1 MSSIRRCQDGGI
13 NHTAHFE
20 QGHFQ
25 DSTGASLP
33 KTSSN
38 IEKDKEAERLKQATL
53 IETNHFSFFG
63 SLANRILNLFIY
75 VFWTVPASAC
85 SYFTSSNSPAVQL
98 EERPHPLGQEISIA
112 SIDRQL
118 SAFEKHKNDLENDS
132 CLRTSRALYQPSD
145 LDQVTTDL
153 SAIAEH
159 YPFARPSLGRRT
171 FKIVRLQLES
181 LPLTASRLTQLRK
194 IISDLFE
201 SAVNKMKS
209 SSFFQTGRESSDH
222 LKTIFAKIDQKE
234 IARSCSKCFDALDYF
249 SCISTTMANYELRG
263 ITILPS
269 SRSSITAEEIV
280 RSELHELISKAHEI
294 LLKALKKE
302 ELCINDRG
310 WINREQG
317 IPNFLN
323 WSNQPNPTLEERL
336 TSIVGGLIV
345 LEYFKQHKKL
355 LKNHAQSLKEQQQRK
370 SNARASTI
378 SRGVSNITPAS
389 RFSEV
394 NESILEA
401 IIQELLH
408 LILASTTTLI
418 RPNPKYLTDQMV
430 SSFISL
436 THRALDPTQ
445 ERQFLHIIALTSRS
459 LLQLHITAGNSSLLE
474 MGKDFIKSTLIRC
487 GISTVFGYS
496 ARKPSQELQNTLGGL
511 IHTAITNDERHFVSA
526 GLFLITSKINDFLQG
541 KAQEVSAAGYQE
553 SAKWVSR
560 VATAFKSDLS
570 VNAALTDTII
580 TRRQALQMQQVESS
594 DAEPEIEEQE
604 FQEECESCPAQES
617 TEHLMDQPKE
627 APLNFVIEEHHP
639 YNSWLGRP
647 SKEADYVT
655 VTLNGVKSTFP
666 NRKYAEDYVQQMQR
680 QQRLVHQGNNQSY
693 ESQQQALYLGKSP
706 SEIPPAQTQQEQ
718 SYRVTY
724 DPKTGNIEVYVDS
737 RPTPPFQEKGDKAA
751 KHALRYIN
759 DHINGHN
766 KYIRETVAAY
776 TTSLKAELPPHIPP
790 PETPEYIYH
799 VHKAKDSSG
808 SKDTFIAYASPVNGL
823 GPQINLGEFDSRNKA
838 NEWTKLIADHMAQA
852 HHLATV
858 IFTAQAAYLEAGGSI
873 EDLPPI
879 PNLVTHEFSLDL
891 SENKVRLYQ
900 NGERIFKKPLDD
912 HPRALEDALGKATT
926 TINGINRQNREI
938 TNAYIESLKQ
948 KSDIPLPLEMVG
960 KSDHEPLQEKLM
972 DINTRNKGSEK
983 EHGFWYH
990 AWRWP
995 FQKADQAAEWLDDH
1009 GVVGTISISKT
1020 MPLYSQPVSST
1031 THEENRHRLV
1041 LEREEL
1047 ARMEQSKPLQQVDS
1061 LPYVASSSNR
1071 MTTADPQHV
1080 MMHSSPSSHP
1090 SSEMIPMAPEEKPK
1104 KPGEIPILE
1113 KYQDGELAESN
1124 IPAWLRS
1131 GANPD
1136 RIISLDPKE
1145 EIKAQHAILA
1155 ALSTS
1160 VARFLGGIVDS
1171 IRNWGSVSP
1180 NLDTRGKP
1188 TFEPTTTEKFEDLA
1202 ERAVPYDRTQPS
1214 FEMLQ
1219 TVSDIGVDTIGF
1231 YMLGGMGTTGGISAS
1246 RTAGMTNQ
1254 VITEEFEP
1262 LSQRAARSLAEERA
1276 FLEEVQ
1282 QPAYRSGF
1290 SSTGQQI
1297 KSNRVINVKSDN
1309 PNHLVFCENGKTK
1322 VISFADLSEAGTLA
1336 DKGNLSKAGR
1346 ALQKKTDRL
1355 DSVFPKPK
1363 GTPEEVSLQ
1372 GQKVLDEILNHPDK
1386 VVIQDTAK
1394 KRYGNVFDIK
1404 IGDEKGRGVRFK
1416 TDGEFVG
1423 FLEPKQ

>member
-1 MSSIRRCQDGGI
+1 M
-13 NHTAHFE
+13 
-20 QGHFQ
+20 
-25 DSTGASLP
+25 
-33 KTSSN
+33 
-38 IEKDKEAERLKQATL
+38 
-53 IETNHFSFFG
+53 
-63 SLANRILNLFIY
+63 
-75 VFWTVPASAC
+75 
-85 SYFTSSNSPAVQL
+85 
-98 EERPHPLGQEISIA
+98 
-112 SIDRQL
+112 
-118 SAFEKHKNDLENDS
+118 
-132 CLRTSRALYQPSD
+132 
-145 LDQVTTDL
+145 
-153 SAIAEH
+153 
-159 YPFARPSLGRRT
+159 
-171 FKIVRLQLES
+171 
-181 LPLTASRLTQLRK
+181 
-194 IISDLFE
+194 
-201 SAVNKMKS
+201 
-209 SSFFQTGRESSDH
+209 
-222 LKTIFAKIDQKE
+222 
-234 IARSCSKCFDALDYF
+234 
-249 SCISTTMANYELRG
+249 
-263 ITILPS
+263 
-269 SRSSITAEEIV
+269 
-280 RSELHELISKAHEI
+280 
-294 LLKALKKE
+294 
-302 ELCINDRG
+302 
-310 WINREQG
+310 
-317 IPNFLN
+317 
-323 WSNQPNPTLEERL
+323 
-336 TSIVGGLIV
+336 
-345 LEYFKQHKKL
+345 
-355 LKNHAQSLKEQQQRK
+355 
-370 SNARASTI
+370 
-378 SRGVSNITPAS
+378 
-389 RFSEV
+389 
-394 NESILEA
+394 
-401 IIQELLH
+401 
-408 LILASTTTLI
+408 ILASTTRLI

-459 LLQLHITAGNSSLLE
+459 LLQLHMTAGSSSLLE

-487 GISTVFGYS
+487 GISALFGYS
-496 ARKPSQELQNTLGGL
+496 TRKPSQELQNALGGL
-511 IHTAITNDERHFVSA
+511 IHTGITNDERHFVSA

-541 KAQEVSAAGYQE
+541 KAQEVSAAGYQK
-553 SAKWVSR
+553 SGKWVSR
-560 VATAFKSDLS
+560 VATALKSDLS

-580 TRRQALQMQQVESS
+580 TRRQALQMQQTEVESS
-594 DAEPEIEEQE
+594 DDELEIEAQE
-604 FQEECESCPAQES
+604 LQEEYGLTERESCPAQES
-617 TEHLMDQPKE
+617 TDHLMDQPKE
-627 APLNFVIEEHHP
+627 APLNFVIEEYHP

-655 VTLNGVKSTFP
+655 VTLNGVESTFP

-766 KYIRETVAAY
+766 IYIQNTVSAY

-912 HPRALEDALGKATT
+912 HPRALEDALGKATA
-926 TINGINRQNREI
+926 TIGSTNRQNREI

-948 KSDIPLPLEMVG
+948 KSNTPLPLETVG

-1031 THEENRHRLV
+1031 THEENRHRLI

-1080 MMHSSPSSHP
+1080 MMHSSPSSH
-1090 SSEMIPMAPEEKPK
+1090 SSPEMIPMAPEEKPK

-1160 VARFLGGIVDS
+1160 VARFLGGIYDFMRSWSSNGQPIQGVT
-1171 IRNWGSVSP
+1171 
-1180 NLDTRGKP
+1180 L
-1188 TFEPTTTEKFEDLA
+1188 TEKLEGLA
-1202 ERAVPYDRTQPS
+1202 ERAVPYDRTQPG

-1219 TVSDIGVDTIGF
+1219 MTSDVAVSVIGG
-1231 YMLGGMGTTGGISAS
+1231 YMMGGPVRNNAGRTGGQVVYEIET
-1246 RTAGMTNQ
+1246 TA
-1254 VITEEFEP
+1254 
-1262 LSQRAARSLAEERA
+1262 QRAMRSLAEERA

-1336 DKGNLSKAGR
+1336 DKGKLSKAGR

-1355 DSVFPKPK
+1355 DSVFPKPN

-1386 VVIQDTAK
+1386 VIYFEKPKTLS
-1394 KRYGNVFDIK
+1394 FETLDIMVP
-1404 IGDEKGRGVRFK
+1404 GKGGARFTKDGK
-1416 TDGEFVG
+1416 TMIG
-1423 FLEPKQ
+1423 FLEP